1 MIKKIIVPVFL
12 FFTLISF
19 AQQGTSSPYS
29 FYGIG
34 DVKFKGTAEN
44 RAMGGLT
51 GYSDSIHLN
60 FQNPASYSNLK
71 LTTFSLG
78 GTYLTTDLSTNSQSE
93 KARRTAIDY
102 LAVGL
107 PLGKFGVGFGLMPYS
122 SVGYNIQSITAET
135 TLAPAEIK
143 QYSGS
148 GGINKVFFGVGYT
161 LNKKWSVGID
171 YSYNFGKIQTYSFK
185 FIEGIQYGSREKN
198 LSDISGGTLTAGLNF
213 TTPINKKLNG
223 FASLTYSP
231 DSKLSSLNSR
241 NIATIQ
247 YSSTGAEI
255 LVQPSEIVVANTT
268 MTIPSKLAVGFG
280 VGQNKKWMLG
290 TEITFQKSSNMGN
303 RFNDINNV
311 NNNVNYENSTRFS
324 LGGFYIPNYNSF
336 SKYYEKIIYRAGLRY
351 ENTGLI
357 INNTTVNDYAVTGGF
372 GLPLV
377 GVFSNINIGLEYGKR
392 GTIAAGLVQENY
404 TNVSIGLSLNDK
416 WFQKRRFY

>member
-12 FFTLISF
+12 FFTVISF

-51 GYSDSIHLN
+51 IYSDSIHLN
-60 FQNPASYSNLK
+60 FQNPASYTNLK

-78 GTYLTTDLSTNSQSE
+78 GTYLTTDLETNSQSE

-107 PLGKFGVGFGLMPYS
+107 PLGKLGVGFGLMPYS
-122 SVGYNIQSITAET
+122 SVGYNIQSNIAAT
-135 TLAPAEIK
+135 TTDSEEIR
-143 QYSGS
+143 QFSGT

-161 LNKKWSVGID
+161 LTKKWSIGLD
-171 YSYNFGKIQTYSFK
+171 YSYNFGKIQTYSFLFK
-185 FIEGIQYGSREKN
+185 EGLQYGSREKN
-198 LSDISGGTLTAGLNF
+198 LSDITGSSLNAGVTYN
-213 TTPINKKLNG
+213 TQINKKLNG

-231 DSKLSSLNSR
+231 DSKLSLSNSR

-255 LVQPSEIVVANTT
+255 LVQPLDVDVDNTNLT
-268 MTIPSKLAVGFG
+268 VPSKLAVGFG

-290 TEITFQKSSNMGN
+290 TEITFQKTSNMGN

-311 NNNVNYENSTRFS
+311 NYENSTRIS

-336 SKYYEKIIYRAGLRY
+336 SKYYEKINYRGGLRY

-357 INNTTVNDYAVTGGF
+357 INNTPIKDYAVTVGF
-372 GLPLV
+372 GLPLI
-377 GVFSNINIGLEYGKR
+377 GVFSNVNIGVEYGQR
-392 GTIAAGLVQENY
+392 GTTSANLVQENY
-404 TNVSIGLSLNDK
+404 TNITIGFSLNDK

>member
-1 MIKKIIVPVFL
+1 MIKKLIVPVFL

-51 GYSDSIHLN
+51 IYSDSIHLN

-78 GTYLTTDLSTNSQSE
+78 GTYLTTDLSTNKQSE
-93 KARRTAIDY
+93 KARRTAVDY

-122 SVGYNIQSITAET
+122 SVGYNIQSNIAATATNPE
-135 TLAPAEIK
+135 EIK
-143 QYSGS
+143 QYSGT
-148 GGINKVFFGVGYT
+148 GGINKVFFGVGYALT
-161 LNKKWSVGID
+161 KKLSLGID
-171 YSYNFGKIQTYSFK
+171 YSYNFGKIQTYSFR
-185 FIEGIQYGSREKN
+185 FIEGIQYGTREKN
-198 LSDISGGTLTAGLNF
+198 LSDITGGTLTAGLNF
-213 TTPINKKLNG
+213 NTPINKKLNG
-223 FASLTYSP
+223 FASVTYSS

-247 YSSTGAEI
+247 YSSSGAEI
-255 LVQPSEIVVANTT
+255 LVEPLDVDVANTNL
-268 MTIPSKLAVGFG
+268 TIPSKLAVGFG
-280 VGQNKKWMLG
+280 LGQNKKWMLG
-290 TEITFQKSSNMGN
+290 TEITFQKSSSMGN

-311 NNNVNYENSTRFS
+311 NYENSTRFA
-324 LGGFYIPNYNSF
+324 LGGFYIPNYNTF
-336 SKYYEKIIYRAGLRY
+336 SKYYEKIIYRGGLRY

-357 INNTTVNDYAVTGGF
+357 INNTSVKDYAVTAGV
-372 GLPLV
+372 GLPLM
-377 GVFSNINIGLEYGKR
+377 GVFSNINIGLEYGQR
-392 GTIAAGLVQENY
+392 GTTSANLVQENY
-404 TNVSIGLSLNDK
+404 TNISIGFSLNDK

>member
-12 FFTLISF
+12 FFTVISF

-51 GYSDSIHLN
+51 IYSDSIHLN
-60 FQNPASYSNLK
+60 FQNPASYTNLK

-78 GTYLTTDLSTNSQSE
+78 GTYLTTDLETNSQSE

-107 PLGKFGVGFGLMPYS
+107 PLGKLGVGFGLMPYS
-122 SVGYNIQSITAET
+122 SVGYNIQSNIAAT
-135 TLAPAEIK
+135 TTDSEEIR
-143 QYSGS
+143 QFSGT

-161 LNKKWSVGID
+161 LTKKWSIGLD
-171 YSYNFGKIQTYSFK
+171 YSYNFGKIQTYSFLFK
-185 FIEGIQYGSREKN
+185 EGLQYGSREKN
-198 LSDISGGTLTAGLNF
+198 LSDITGSTLNAGVTYN
-213 TTPINKKLNG
+213 TQINKKLNG

-231 DSKLSSLNSR
+231 DSKLSLSNSR

-255 LVQPSEIVVANTT
+255 LVQPIDVDVDNTNLT
-268 MTIPSKLAVGFG
+268 VPSKLAVGFG

-290 TEITFQKSSNMGN
+290 TEITFQKTSNMGN

-311 NNNVNYENSTRFS
+311 NYENSTRIS

-336 SKYYEKIIYRAGLRY
+336 SKYYEKINYRGGLRY

-357 INNTTVNDYAVTGGF
+357 INNTPIKDYAVTVGF
-372 GLPLV
+372 GLPLI
-377 GVFSNINIGLEYGKR
+377 GVFSNVNIGVEYGQR
-392 GTIAAGLVQENY
+392 GTTSANLVQENY
-404 TNVSIGLSLNDK
+404 TNITIGFSLNDK

>member
-1 MIKKIIVPVFL
+1 MIKKLILPIFL
-12 FFTLISF
+12 FFTVISF

-51 GYSDSIHLN
+51 IYSDSIHLN

-78 GTYLTTDLSTNSQSE
+78 GTYLTTDLETNSQSE

-107 PLGKFGVGFGLMPYS
+107 PFGKFGVAFGLMPYS
-122 SVGYNIQSITAET
+122 SVGYNIQSNTAAT
-135 TLAPAEIK
+135 ATDPQEIK
-143 QYSGS
+143 QYSGT
-148 GGINKVFFGVGYT
+148 GGINKVFFGVGYALT
-161 LNKKWSVGID
+161 KKLSIGID
-171 YSYNFGKIQTYSFK
+171 YSYNFGKIQTYSFR
-185 FIEGIQYGSREKN
+185 FIEGLQYGSREKN
-198 LSDISGGTLTAGLNF
+198 LSDITGGLLNAGLTFN
-213 TTPINKKLNG
+213 TPINKKLNG

-231 DSKLSSLNSR
+231 DSKLSSSNYR

-255 LVQPSEIVVANTT
+255 LVQPLDVDVANTT
-268 MTIPSKLAVGFG
+268 ITLPSKLAVGFG
-280 VGQNKKWMLG
+280 IGQNKKWMLG

-311 NNNVNYENSTRFS
+311 NYENATRYSF
-324 LGGFYIPNYNSF
+324 GGFYIPNYNSF
-336 SKYYEKIIYRAGLRY
+336 SKYYEKIIYRAGIRY

-357 INNTTVNDYAVTGGF
+357 INNTSIKDYGVTAGVGF
-372 GLPLV
+372 PLI
-377 GVFSNINIGLEYGKR
+377 GVFSNVNIGVEYGQR
-392 GTIAAGLVQENY
+392 GTTSANLVQENY
-404 TNVSIGLSLNDK
+404 TNITIGFSLNDK

>member
-1 MIKKIIVPVFL
+1 MIKKLIVPVFL

-51 GYSDSIHLN
+51 IYSDSIHLN

-78 GTYLTTDLSTNSQSE
+78 GTYLTTDLSTNKQSE
-93 KARRTAIDY
+93 KARRTAVDY

-122 SVGYNIQSITAET
+122 SVGYNIQSNIAATATNPE
-135 TLAPAEIK
+135 EIK
-143 QYSGS
+143 QYSGT
-148 GGINKVFFGVGYT
+148 GGINKVFFGVGYALT
-161 LNKKWSVGID
+161 KKLSVGVD
-171 YSYNFGKIQTYSFK
+171 YSYNFGKIQTYSFR
-185 FIEGIQYGSREKN
+185 FIEGIQYGTREKN
-198 LSDISGGTLTAGLNF
+198 LSDITGGTLTAGLNF
-213 TTPINKKLNG
+213 NTPINKKLNG
-223 FASLTYSP
+223 FASVTYSP

-247 YSSTGAEI
+247 YSSSGAEI
-255 LVQPSEIVVANTT
+255 LVEPLDVDVANTNL
-268 MTIPSKLAVGFG
+268 TIPSKLAVGFG
-280 VGQNKKWMLG
+280 LGQNKKWMLG
-290 TEITFQKSSNMGN
+290 TEITFQKSSSMGN

-311 NNNVNYENSTRFS
+311 NYENSTRFA
-324 LGGFYIPNYNSF
+324 LGGFYIPNYNTF
-336 SKYYEKIIYRAGLRY
+336 SKYYEKIIYRGGLRY

-357 INNTTVNDYAVTGGF
+357 INNTAVKDYAVTAGI
-372 GLPLV
+372 GLPLM
-377 GVFSNINIGLEYGKR
+377 GVFSNINVGLEYGQR
-392 GTIAAGLVQENY
+392 GTTSANLVQENY
-404 TNVSIGLSLNDK
+404 TNISIGFSLNDK

>member
-1 MIKKIIVPVFL
+1 MIKKLIVPIFL

-51 GYSDSIHLN
+51 IYSDSIHLN

-78 GTYLTTDLSTNSQSE
+78 GTYLTTDLETNSQSE

-107 PLGKFGVGFGLMPYS
+107 PFGKFGVGFGLMPYS
-122 SVGYNIQSITAET
+122 SVGYNIQSNTVATAT
-135 TLAPAEIK
+135 NPQEIK
-143 QYSGS
+143 QYSGT
-148 GGINKVFFGVGYT
+148 GGINKVFFGVGYALT
-161 LNKKWSVGID
+161 KKLSIGID
-171 YSYNFGKIQTYSFK
+171 YNYNFGKIQTYSFR
-185 FIEGIQYGSREKN
+185 FIEGLQYGSREKN
-198 LSDISGGTLTAGLNF
+198 LSDITGGLLNAGLTFN
-213 TTPINKKLNG
+213 TPINKKLNG

-231 DSKLSSLNSR
+231 DSKLSSSNYR

-255 LVQPSEIVVANTT
+255 LVQPLDVDVANTT
-268 MTIPSKLAVGFG
+268 ITLPSKLAVGFG
-280 VGQNKKWMLG
+280 IGQNKKWMLG
-290 TEITFQKSSNMGN
+290 TEITLQKSSNMGN

-311 NNNVNYENSTRFS
+311 NYENATRYSF
-324 LGGFYIPNYNSF
+324 GGFYIPNYNSF

-357 INNTTVNDYAVTGGF
+357 INNTSIKDYGLTAGV
-372 GLPLV
+372 GLPLI
-377 GVFSNINIGLEYGKR
+377 GVFSNVNIGVEYGQR
-392 GTIAAGLVQENY
+392 GTTSANLVQENY
-404 TNVSIGLSLNDK
+404 TNITIGFSLNDK

>member
-1 MIKKIIVPVFL
+1 MIKKRIVPIFL

-51 GYSDSIHLN
+51 IYSDSIHLN

-78 GTYLTTDLSTNSQSE
+78 GTYLTTDLETNSQSE

-107 PLGKFGVGFGLMPYS
+107 PFGKFGVGFGLMPYS
-122 SVGYNIQSITAET
+122 SVGYNIQSNTVATAT
-135 TLAPAEIK
+135 NPQEIK
-143 QYSGS
+143 QYSGT
-148 GGINKVFFGVGYT
+148 GGINKVFFGVGYALT
-161 LNKKWSVGID
+161 KKLSIGID
-171 YSYNFGKIQTYSFK
+171 YSYNFGKIQTYSFR
-185 FIEGIQYGSREKN
+185 FIEGLQYGSREKN
-198 LSDISGGTLTAGLNF
+198 LSDITGGLLNAGLTFN
-213 TTPINKKLNG
+213 TPINKKLNG

-231 DSKLSSLNSR
+231 DSKLSSSNYR

-255 LVQPSEIVVANTT
+255 LVQPSDIDVANTT
-268 MTIPSKLAVGFG
+268 ITLPSKLAVGFG
-280 VGQNKKWMLG
+280 IGQNKKWMLG

-311 NNNVNYENSTRFS
+311 NYENATRYSF
-324 LGGFYIPNYNSF
+324 GGFYIPNYNSF
-336 SKYYEKIIYRAGLRY
+336 SKYYEKIIYRAGIRY

-357 INNTTVNDYAVTGGF
+357 INNTSIKDYGVTAGV
-372 GLPLV
+372 GLPLI
-377 GVFSNINIGLEYGKR
+377 GVFSNVNIGVEYGQR
-392 GTIAAGLVQENY
+392 GTTSANLVQENY
-404 TNVSIGLSLNDK
+404 TNITIGFSLNDK

>member
-1 MIKKIIVPVFL
+1 MIKKLIVPVFL

-51 GYSDSIHLN
+51 IFSDSIHLN

-78 GTYLTTDLSTNSQSE
+78 GTYLTTDLSTNNQSE
-93 KARRTAIDY
+93 KARRTAVDY

-122 SVGYNIQSITAET
+122 SVGYNIQSNIAATATNPE
-135 TLAPAEIK
+135 EIK
-143 QYSGS
+143 QYSGT
-148 GGINKVFFGVGYT
+148 GGINKVFFGVGYALT
-161 LNKKWSVGID
+161 KKLSVGID
-171 YSYNFGKIQTYSFK
+171 YSYNFGKIQTYSFR
-185 FIEGIQYGSREKN
+185 FIEGIQYGTREKN
-198 LSDISGGTLTAGLNF
+198 LSDITGGTLTAGLNF
-213 TTPINKKLNG
+213 NTPINKKLNG
-223 FASLTYSP
+223 FASVTYSP

-247 YSSTGAEI
+247 YSSSGAEI
-255 LVQPSEIVVANTT
+255 LVEPLDVDVANTNL
-268 MTIPSKLAVGFG
+268 TIPSKLAVGFG
-280 VGQNKKWMLG
+280 LGQNKKWMLG
-290 TEITFQKSSNMGN
+290 TEITFQKSSSMGN

-311 NNNVNYENSTRFS
+311 NYENSTRFA
-324 LGGFYIPNYNSF
+324 LGGFYIPNYNTF
-336 SKYYEKIIYRAGLRY
+336 SKYYEKIIYRGGVRY

-357 INNTTVNDYAVTGGF
+357 INNTSVKDYAVTAGI
-372 GLPLV
+372 GLPLM
-377 GVFSNINIGLEYGKR
+377 GVFSNINVGLEYGQR
-392 GTIAAGLVQENY
+392 GTTSANLVQENY
-404 TNVSIGLSLNDK
+404 TNISIGFSLNDK

>member
-1 MIKKIIVPVFL
+1 MIKKLIVPVFL
-12 FFTLISF
+12 FFTVISF

-51 GYSDSIHLN
+51 IYSDSIHLN

-78 GTYLTTDLSTNSQSE
+78 GTYLTTDLETNSQSE

-107 PLGKFGVGFGLMPYS
+107 PLGKLGVGFGLMPYS
-122 SVGYNIQSITAET
+122 SVGYNIQSNIAAT
-135 TLAPAEIK
+135 TTDSEEIR
-143 QYSGS
+143 QFSGT

-161 LNKKWSVGID
+161 LTKKWSIGLD
-171 YSYNFGKIQTYSFK
+171 YSYNFGKIQTYSFLFK
-185 FIEGIQYGSREKN
+185 EGLQYGSREKN
-198 LSDISGGTLTAGLNF
+198 LSDITGSTLNAGVTYN
-213 TTPINKKLNG
+213 TQINKKLNG

-231 DSKLSSLNSR
+231 DSKLSSSNSR

-255 LVQPSEIVVANTT
+255 LVQPLDVDVDNTNLT
-268 MTIPSKLAVGFG
+268 VPSKLAVGFG
-280 VGQNKKWMLG
+280 VTQNKKWMLG
-290 TEITFQKSSNMGN
+290 TEITFQKTSNMGN

-311 NNNVNYENSTRFS
+311 NYENSTRISF
-324 LGGFYIPNYNSF
+324 GGFYIPNYNSF
-336 SKYYEKIIYRAGLRY
+336 SKYYEKINYRGGLRY

-357 INNTTVNDYAVTGGF
+357 INNTPIKDYAVTVGF
-372 GLPLV
+372 GLPLI
-377 GVFSNINIGLEYGKR
+377 GVFSNVNIGVEYGQR
-392 GTIAAGLVQENY
+392 GTTSANLVQENY
-404 TNVSIGLSLNDK
+404 TNITIGFSLNDK

>member
-1 MIKKIIVPVFL
+1 MIKKLIVPVFL

-51 GYSDSIHLN
+51 IYSDSIHLN

-78 GTYLTTDLSTNSQSE
+78 GTYLTTDLSTNNQSE
-93 KARRTAIDY
+93 KARRTAVDY

-122 SVGYNIQSITAET
+122 SVGYNIQSNIAATATNPE
-135 TLAPAEIK
+135 EIK
-143 QYSGS
+143 QYSGT
-148 GGINKVFFGVGYT
+148 GGINKVFFGVGYALT
-161 LNKKWSVGID
+161 KKLSVGID
-171 YSYNFGKIQTYSFK
+171 YSYNFGKIQTYSFR
-185 FIEGIQYGSREKN
+185 FIEGIQYGTREKN
-198 LSDISGGTLTAGLNF
+198 LSDITGGTLTAGLNF
-213 TTPINKKLNG
+213 NTPINKKLNG
-223 FASLTYSP
+223 FASVTYSP

-247 YSSTGAEI
+247 YSSSGAEI
-255 LVQPSEIVVANTT
+255 LVEPLDVDVANTNL
-268 MTIPSKLAVGFG
+268 TIPSKLAVGFG
-280 VGQNKKWMLG
+280 LGQNKKWMLG
-290 TEITFQKSSNMGN
+290 TEITFQKSSGMGN

-311 NNNVNYENSTRFS
+311 NYENSTRFA
-324 LGGFYIPNYNSF
+324 LGGFYIPNYNTF
-336 SKYYEKIIYRAGLRY
+336 SKYYEKIIYRGGVRY

-357 INNTTVNDYAVTGGF
+357 INNTSVKDYAVTAGI
-372 GLPLV
+372 GLPLM
-377 GVFSNINIGLEYGKR
+377 GVFSNINVGLEYGQR
-392 GTIAAGLVQENY
+392 GTTSANLVQENY
-404 TNVSIGLSLNDK
+404 TNISIGFSLNDK

>member
-1 MIKKIIVPVFL
+1 MIKKLIVPVFL
-12 FFTLISF
+12 FFTVISF

-51 GYSDSIHLN
+51 IYSDSIHLN
-60 FQNPASYSNLK
+60 FQNPASYTNLK

-78 GTYLTTDLSTNSQSE
+78 GTYLTTDLETNSQSE

-107 PLGKFGVGFGLMPYS
+107 PLGKLGVGFGLMPYS
-122 SVGYNIQSITAET
+122 SVGYNIQSNIAAT
-135 TLAPAEIK
+135 TTDSEEIR
-143 QYSGS
+143 QFSGT
-148 GGINKVFFGVGYT
+148 GGINKVFFGVGYALT
-161 LNKKWSVGID
+161 KKWSIGLD
-171 YSYNFGKIQTYSFK
+171 YSYNFGKIQTYSFLFK
-185 FIEGIQYGSREKN
+185 EGLQYGSREKN
-198 LSDISGGTLTAGLNF
+198 LSDITGSTLNAGVTYN
-213 TTPINKKLNG
+213 TQINKKLNG

-231 DSKLSSLNSR
+231 DSKLSLSNSR

-255 LVQPSEIVVANTT
+255 LVQPLDVDVDNTNLT
-268 MTIPSKLAVGFG
+268 VPSKLAVGFG

-290 TEITFQKSSNMGN
+290 TEITFQKTSNMGN

-311 NNNVNYENSTRFS
+311 NYENSTRIS
-324 LGGFYIPNYNSF
+324 VGGFYIPNYNSF
-336 SKYYEKIIYRAGLRY
+336 SKYYEKINYRGGLRY

-357 INNTTVNDYAVTGGF
+357 INNTPIKDYAVTVGF
-372 GLPLV
+372 GLPLI
-377 GVFSNINIGLEYGKR
+377 GVFSNVNIGFEYGQR
-392 GTIAAGLVQENY
+392 GTTSANLVQENY
-404 TNVSIGLSLNDK
+404 TNITIGFSLNDK

>member
-1 MIKKIIVPVFL
+1 MIKKLIVPVFL

-51 GYSDSIHLN
+51 IYSDSIHLN

-78 GTYLTTDLSTNSQSE
+78 GTYLTTDLSTNKQSE
-93 KARRTAIDY
+93 KARRTAVDY

-122 SVGYNIQSITAET
+122 SVGYNIQSNIAATATNPE
-135 TLAPAEIK
+135 EIK
-143 QYSGS
+143 QYSGT
-148 GGINKVFFGVGYT
+148 GGINKVFFGVGYALT
-161 LNKKWSVGID
+161 KKLSVGVD
-171 YSYNFGKIQTYSFK
+171 YSYNFGKIQTYSFR
-185 FIEGIQYGSREKN
+185 FIEGIQYGTREKN
-198 LSDISGGTLTAGLNF
+198 LSDITGGTLTAGLNF
-213 TTPINKKLNG
+213 NTPINKKLNG
-223 FASLTYSP
+223 FASVTYSP

-247 YSSTGAEI
+247 YSSSGAEI
-255 LVQPSEIVVANTT
+255 LVEPLDVDVANTNL
-268 MTIPSKLAVGFG
+268 TIPSKLAVGFG
-280 VGQNKKWMLG
+280 LGQNKKWMLG
-290 TEITFQKSSNMGN
+290 TEITFQKSSGMGN

-311 NNNVNYENSTRFS
+311 NYENSTRFA
-324 LGGFYIPNYNSF
+324 LGGFYIPNYNTF
-336 SKYYEKIIYRAGLRY
+336 SKYYEKIIYRGGVRY

-357 INNTTVNDYAVTGGF
+357 INNTSVKDYAVTAGI
-372 GLPLV
+372 GLPLM
-377 GVFSNINIGLEYGKR
+377 GVFSNINVGLEYGQR
-392 GTIAAGLVQENY
+392 GTTSANLVQENY
-404 TNVSIGLSLNDK
+404 TNISIGFSLNDK

>member
-1 MIKKIIVPVFL
+1 MIKKLIVPVFL

-51 GYSDSIHLN
+51 IYSDSIHLN

-78 GTYLTTDLSTNSQSE
+78 GTYLTTDLSTNKQSE
-93 KARRTAIDY
+93 KARRTAVDY

-122 SVGYNIQSITAET
+122 SVGYNIQSNIAATATNPE
-135 TLAPAEIK
+135 EIK
-143 QYSGS
+143 QYSGT
-148 GGINKVFFGVGYT
+148 GGINKVFFGVGYALT
-161 LNKKWSVGID
+161 KKLSVGVD
-171 YSYNFGKIQTYSFK
+171 YSYNFGKIQTYSFR
-185 FIEGIQYGSREKN
+185 FIEGIQYGTREKN
-198 LSDISGGTLTAGLNF
+198 LSDITGGTLTAGLNY

-223 FASLTYSP
+223 FASVTYSP

-247 YSSTGAEI
+247 YSSSGAEI
-255 LVQPSEIVVANTT
+255 LVEPLDVDVANTNL
-268 MTIPSKLAVGFG
+268 TIPSKLAVGFG

-290 TEITFQKSSNMGN
+290 TEITFQKSSSMGN

-311 NNNVNYENSTRFS
+311 NYENSTRFA

-336 SKYYEKIIYRAGLRY
+336 SKYYEKIIYRGGLRY

-357 INNTTVNDYAVTGGF
+357 INNTSVKDYAVTAGI
-372 GLPLV
+372 GLPLM
-377 GVFSNINIGLEYGKR
+377 GVFSNINVGLEYGQR
-392 GTIAAGLVQENY
+392 GTTSANLVQENY
-404 TNVSIGLSLNDK
+404 TNISIGFSLNDK

>member
-1 MIKKIIVPVFL
+1 MIKKRIVPIFL

-51 GYSDSIHLN
+51 IYSDSIHLN

-78 GTYLTTDLSTNSQSE
+78 GTYLTTDLETNSQSE

-107 PLGKFGVGFGLMPYS
+107 PFGKFGVGFGLMPYS
-122 SVGYNIQSITAET
+122 SVGYNIQSNTVATAT
-135 TLAPAEIK
+135 NPQEIK
-143 QYSGS
+143 QYSGT
-148 GGINKVFFGVGYT
+148 GGINKVFFGVGYALT
-161 LNKKWSVGID
+161 KKLSIGID
-171 YSYNFGKIQTYSFK
+171 YSYNFGKIQTYSFR
-185 FIEGIQYGSREKN
+185 FIEGLQYGSREKN
-198 LSDISGGTLTAGLNF
+198 LSDITGGLLNAGLTFN
-213 TTPINKKLNG
+213 TPINKKLNG

-231 DSKLSSLNSR
+231 DSKLSSSNFR

-255 LVQPSEIVVANTT
+255 LVQPSDIDVANTT
-268 MTIPSKLAVGFG
+268 ITLPSKLAVGFG
-280 VGQNKKWMLG
+280 IGQNKKWMLG

-311 NNNVNYENSTRFS
+311 NYENATRYSF
-324 LGGFYIPNYNSF
+324 GGFYIPNYNSF
-336 SKYYEKIIYRAGLRY
+336 SKYYEKIIYRAGIRY

-357 INNTTVNDYAVTGGF
+357 INNTSIKDYGVTAGVGF
-372 GLPLV
+372 PLI
-377 GVFSNINIGLEYGKR
+377 GVFSNVNIGVEYGQR
-392 GTIAAGLVQENY
+392 GTTSANLVQENY
-404 TNVSIGLSLNDK
+404 TNITIGFSLNDK

>member
-1 MIKKIIVPVFL
+1 MIKKLIVPVFL

-51 GYSDSIHLN
+51 IYSDSIHLN

-78 GTYLTTDLSTNSQSE
+78 GTYLTTDLSTNKQSE
-93 KARRTAIDY
+93 KARRTAVDY

-122 SVGYNIQSITAET
+122 SVGYNIQSNIAATATNPE
-135 TLAPAEIK
+135 EIK
-143 QYSGS
+143 QYSGT
-148 GGINKVFFGVGYT
+148 GGINKVFFGVGYALT
-161 LNKKWSVGID
+161 KKLSVGVD
-171 YSYNFGKIQTYSFK
+171 YSYNFGKIQTYSFR
-185 FIEGIQYGSREKN
+185 FIEGIQHGTREKN
-198 LSDISGGTLTAGLNF
+198 LSDITGGTLTAGLNF
-213 TTPINKKLNG
+213 NTPINKKLNG
-223 FASLTYSP
+223 FASVTYSP

-247 YSSTGAEI
+247 YSSSGAEI
-255 LVQPSEIVVANTT
+255 LVEPLDVDVANTNL
-268 MTIPSKLAVGFG
+268 TIPSKLAVGFG
-280 VGQNKKWMLG
+280 LGQNKKWMLG
-290 TEITFQKSSNMGN
+290 TEITFQKSSGMGN

-311 NNNVNYENSTRFS
+311 NYENSTRFA
-324 LGGFYIPNYNSF
+324 LGGFYIPNYNTF
-336 SKYYEKIIYRAGLRY
+336 SKYYEKIIYRGGVRY

-357 INNTTVNDYAVTGGF
+357 INNTSVKDYAVTAGI
-372 GLPLV
+372 GLPLM
-377 GVFSNINIGLEYGKR
+377 GVFSNINVGLEYGQR
-392 GTIAAGLVQENY
+392 GTTSANLVQENY
-404 TNVSIGLSLNDK
+404 TNISIGFSLNDK

>member
-1 MIKKIIVPVFL
+1 MIKKLIVPVFL

-51 GYSDSIHLN
+51 IYSDSIHLN

-78 GTYLTTDLSTNSQSE
+78 GTYLTTDLSTNNQSE
-93 KARRTAIDY
+93 KARRTAVDY

-122 SVGYNIQSITAET
+122 SVGYNIQSNIAATATNPE
-135 TLAPAEIK
+135 EIK
-143 QYSGS
+143 QYSGT
-148 GGINKVFFGVGYT
+148 GGINKVFIGVGYALT
-161 LNKKWSVGID
+161 KKLSVGVD
-171 YSYNFGKIQTYSFK
+171 YSYNFGKIQTYSFR
-185 FIEGIQYGSREKN
+185 FIEGIQYGTREKN
-198 LSDISGGTLTAGLNF
+198 LSDITGGTLTAGLNF
-213 TTPINKKLNG
+213 NTPINKKLNG
-223 FASLTYSP
+223 FASVTYSP

-247 YSSTGAEI
+247 YSSSGAEI
-255 LVQPSEIVVANTT
+255 LVEPLDVDVANTNL
-268 MTIPSKLAVGFG
+268 TIPSKLAVGFG
-280 VGQNKKWMLG
+280 LGQNKKWMLG
-290 TEITFQKSSNMGN
+290 TEITFQKSSSMGN

-311 NNNVNYENSTRFS
+311 NYENSTRFA
-324 LGGFYIPNYNSF
+324 LGGFYIPNYNTF
-336 SKYYEKIIYRAGLRY
+336 SKYYEKIIYRGGVRY

-357 INNTTVNDYAVTGGF
+357 INNTSVKDYAVTAGI
-372 GLPLV
+372 GLPLI
-377 GVFSNINIGLEYGKR
+377 GVFSNINVGLEYGQR
-392 GTIAAGLVQENY
+392 GTTSANLVQENY
-404 TNVSIGLSLNDK
+404 TNISIGFSLNDK

>member
-1 MIKKIIVPVFL
+1 MIKKLIVPVFL

-51 GYSDSIHLN
+51 IYSDSIHLN

-78 GTYLTTDLSTNSQSE
+78 GTYLTTNLSTNSQSE
-93 KARRTAIDY
+93 KARRTAMDY
-102 LAVGL
+102 FAVGL
-107 PLGKFGVGFGLMPYS
+107 PLGKLGVGFGLMPYS
-122 SVGYNIQSITAET
+122 SVGYNIQSTVAATAT
-135 TLAPAEIK
+135 NPQEIK
-143 QYSGS
+143 QYTGS
-148 GGINKVFFGVGYT
+148 GGINKVFLGLGYA
-161 LNKKWSVGID
+161 LSKKISVGID
-171 YSYNFGKIQTYSFK
+171 YSYNFGKIQTYSFR
-185 FIEGIQYGSREKN
+185 FIEGLQYGSREKN
-198 LSDISGGTLTAGLNF
+198 LSDVSGGTLTAGINY
-213 TTPINKKLNG
+213 TTPINNKLNG

-231 DSKLSSLNSR
+231 DSKLSSSNSR

-255 LVQPSEIVVANTT
+255 LVQPSDIDVANTT
-268 MTIPSKLAVGFG
+268 LTIPSKLAVGFG

-290 TEITFQKSSNMGN
+290 TEITFQKSSAMGN
-303 RFNDINNV
+303 RFNDIND
-311 NNNVNYENSTRFS
+311 VNYENSTRFS

-357 INNTTVNDYAVTGGF
+357 VNTTSIKDYAVTGGL
-372 GLPLV
+372 GLPLI
-377 GVFSNINIGLEYGKR
+377 GVFSNINIGIEYGQR
-392 GTIAAGLVQENY
+392 GTTSAGLVQENY
-404 TNVSIGLSLNDK
+404 TNITIGLSLNDK

>member
-1 MIKKIIVPVFL
+1 MIKKLIVPAFL

-51 GYSDSIHLN
+51 IYSDSIHLN

-78 GTYLTTDLSTNSQSE
+78 GTYLTTDLTTSSQSE

-122 SVGYNIQSITAET
+122 SVGYNIQSISTAT
-135 TLAPAEIK
+135 PLVPAEIN
-143 QYSGS
+143 QYSGT
-148 GGINKVFFGVGYT
+148 GGINKVFFGLGYS
-161 LNKKWSVGID
+161 LSKKWSVGLD
-171 YSYNFGKIQTYSFK
+171 YSYNFGKIQTYSFR

-198 LSDISGGTLTAGLNF
+198 LSDISGGTITAGINF
-213 TTPINKKLNG
+213 NTPINKKLNG

-231 DSKLSSLNSR
+231 DSKLRSSNSR

-247 YSSTGAEI
+247 YSSSGSEI
-255 LVQPSEIVVANTT
+255 IVQPSEVDVANTSIT
-268 MTIPSKLAVGFG
+268 MPSKLAVGFG
-280 VGQNKKWMLG
+280 FGQNKKWMLG

-311 NNNVNYENSTRFS
+311 NYENSTRYSF
-324 LGGFYIPNYNSF
+324 GGFYIPNYNSF
-336 SKYYEKIIYRAGLRY
+336 SKYYQKIIYRAGLRY

-357 INNTTVNDYAVTGGF
+357 INNTSIKDYGINAGI
-372 GLPLV
+372 GLPLI
-377 GVFSNINIGLEYGKR
+377 GVFSNINIGIEFGQR
-392 GTIAAGLVQENY
+392 GTTSANLVQENY
-404 TNVSIGLSLNDK
+404 TNITIGLSLNDK
-416 WFQKRRFY
+416 WFQKRRYY

>member
-1 MIKKIIVPVFL
+1 MIKKLIVPVFL

-51 GYSDSIHLN
+51 IYSDSIHLN

-78 GTYLTTDLSTNSQSE
+78 GTYLTTDLSTNKQSE
-93 KARRTAIDY
+93 KARRTAVDY

-122 SVGYNIQSITAET
+122 SVGYNIQSNIAATATNPE
-135 TLAPAEIK
+135 EIK
-143 QYSGS
+143 QYSGT
-148 GGINKVFFGVGYT
+148 GGINKVFFGVGYALT
-161 LNKKWSVGID
+161 KKLSVGVD
-171 YSYNFGKIQTYSFK
+171 YSYNFGKIQTYSFR
-185 FIEGIQYGSREKN
+185 FIEGIQYGTREKN
-198 LSDISGGTLTAGLNF
+198 LSDITGGTLTAGLNF
-213 TTPINKKLNG
+213 NTPINKKLNG
-223 FASLTYSP
+223 FASVTYSP

-247 YSSTGAEI
+247 YSSSGAEI
-255 LVQPSEIVVANTT
+255 LVEPLDVDVANTNL
-268 MTIPSKLAVGFG
+268 TIPSKLAVGFG
-280 VGQNKKWMLG
+280 LGQNKKWMLG
-290 TEITFQKSSNMGN
+290 TEITFQKSSSMGN

-311 NNNVNYENSTRFS
+311 NYENSTRFA
-324 LGGFYIPNYNSF
+324 LGGFYIPNYNTF
-336 SKYYEKIIYRAGLRY
+336 SKYYEKIIYRGGVRY

-357 INNTTVNDYAVTGGF
+357 INNTSVKDYAVTAGI
-372 GLPLV
+372 GLPIM
-377 GVFSNINIGLEYGKR
+377 GVFSNINVGLEYGQR
-392 GTIAAGLVQENY
+392 GTTSANLVQENY
-404 TNVSIGLSLNDK
+404 TNISIGFSLNDK

>member
-1 MIKKIIVPVFL
+1 MIKKLIVPVFL

-51 GYSDSIHLN
+51 IYSDSIHLN

-78 GTYLTTDLSTNSQSE
+78 GTYLTTNLSTNSQSE
-93 KARRTAIDY
+93 KARRTAMDY

-107 PLGKFGVGFGLMPYS
+107 PLGKLGVGFGLMPYS
-122 SVGYNIQSITAET
+122 SVGYNIQSTVAATAT
-135 TLAPAEIK
+135 NPQEIK
-143 QYSGS
+143 QYTGS
-148 GGINKVFFGVGYT
+148 GGINKVFLGLGYA
-161 LNKKWSVGID
+161 LSKKLSVGID
-171 YSYNFGKIQTYSFK
+171 YSYNFGKIQTYSFR
-185 FIEGIQYGSREKN
+185 FIEGLQYGSREKN
-198 LSDISGGTLTAGLNF
+198 LSDVSGGTLTAGINY

-231 DSKLSSLNSR
+231 DSKLSSSNSR

-255 LVQPSEIVVANTT
+255 LVQPSDIDVANTT
-268 MTIPSKLAVGFG
+268 LTIPSKLAVGFG

-290 TEITFQKSSNMGN
+290 TEITFQKSSAMGN
-303 RFNDINNV
+303 RFNDIND
-311 NNNVNYENSTRFS
+311 VNYENSTRFS

-336 SKYYEKIIYRAGLRY
+336 SKYYEKITYRAGLRY

-357 INNTTVNDYAVTGGF
+357 VNTTSIKDYAITGGL
-372 GLPLV
+372 GLPLI
-377 GVFSNINIGLEYGKR
+377 GVFSNINIGIEYGQR
-392 GTIAAGLVQENY
+392 GTTSAGLVQENY
-404 TNVSIGLSLNDK
+404 TNISIGFSLNDK

>member
-1 MIKKIIVPVFL
+1 MIKKLIVPAFL

-51 GYSDSIHLN
+51 IYSDSIHLN
-60 FQNPASYSNLK
+60 FQNPASYTNLK

-93 KARRTAIDY
+93 KARRTAMDY

-122 SVGYNIQSITAET
+122 SVGYNIQSYKAATAT
-135 TLAPAEIK
+135 DTQEIK
-143 QYSGS
+143 QFSGT

-161 LNKKWSVGID
+161 LTKKWSLGLD
-171 YSYNFGKIQTYSFK
+171 YSYNFGKIETYSFRYK
-185 FIEGIQYGSREKN
+185 EGLQYGAREKN
-198 LSDISGGTLTAGLNF
+198 LSDISGGTLTAGVTFN
-213 TTPINKKLNG
+213 TPINKQVNG

-231 DSKLSSLNSR
+231 DSKLSSANFR

-247 YSSTGAEI
+247 YSSMGAEI
-255 LVQPSEIVVANTT
+255 IVQSSDVDVDNTS
-268 MTIPSKLAVGFG
+268 MTLPSKLAVGFG
-280 VGQNKKWMLG
+280 IGQNKKWMLG

-311 NNNVNYENSTRFS
+311 NYENATRYS
-324 LGGFYIPNYNSF
+324 LGGFFIPNYNSF
-336 SKYYEKIIYRAGLRY
+336 SKYYQKIVYRGGLRY

-357 INNTTVNDYAVTGGF
+357 INKTSIKDYAVTAGL
-372 GLPLV
+372 GLPII
-377 GVFSNINIGLEYGKR
+377 GVFSNINIGLEYGQR
-392 GTIAAGLVQENY
+392 GTTSAGLIQENY
-404 TNVSIGLSLNDK
+404 TNFTIGLSLNDK

>member
-1 MIKKIIVPVFL
+1 MIKKRIVPIFL

-51 GYSDSIHLN
+51 IYSDSIHLN

-78 GTYLTTDLSTNSQSE
+78 GTYLTTDLETNSQSE

-107 PLGKFGVGFGLMPYS
+107 PFGKFGVGFGLMPYS
-122 SVGYNIQSITAET
+122 SVGYNIQSNTVATAT
-135 TLAPAEIK
+135 NPQEIK
-143 QYSGS
+143 QYSGT
-148 GGINKVFFGVGYT
+148 GGINKVFFGVGYALT
-161 LNKKWSVGID
+161 KKLSIGID
-171 YSYNFGKIQTYSFK
+171 YSYNFGKIQTYSFR
-185 FIEGIQYGSREKN
+185 FIEGLQYGSREKN
-198 LSDISGGTLTAGLNF
+198 LSDITGGLLNAGLTFN
-213 TTPINKKLNG
+213 TPINKKLNG

-231 DSKLSSLNSR
+231 DSKLSSSNYR

-255 LVQPSEIVVANTT
+255 LVQPLDVDVANTT
-268 MTIPSKLAVGFG
+268 ITLPSLLAVGFG
-280 VGQNKKWMLG
+280 IGQNKKWMLG

-311 NNNVNYENSTRFS
+311 NYENATRYSF
-324 LGGFYIPNYNSF
+324 GGFYIPNYNSF
-336 SKYYEKIIYRAGLRY
+336 SKYYEKIIYRAGIRY

-357 INNTTVNDYAVTGGF
+357 INNTSIKDYGVTAGV
-372 GLPLV
+372 GLPLI
-377 GVFSNINIGLEYGKR
+377 GVFSNVNIGVEYGQR
-392 GTIAAGLVQENY
+392 GTTTANLVQENY
-404 TNVSIGLSLNDK
+404 TNITIGFSLNDK
-416 WFQKRRFY
+416 GFQKRRFY

>member
-1 MIKKIIVPVFL
+1 MIKKRIVPIFL

-51 GYSDSIHLN
+51 IYSDSIHLN

-78 GTYLTTDLSTNSQSE
+78 GTYLTTDLETNSQSE

-107 PLGKFGVGFGLMPYS
+107 PFGKFGVGFGLMPYS
-122 SVGYNIQSITAET
+122 SVGYNIQSNTVASAT
-135 TLAPAEIK
+135 NPQEIK
-143 QYSGS
+143 QYSGT
-148 GGINKVFFGVGYT
+148 GGINKVFFGVGYALT
-161 LNKKWSVGID
+161 KKLSIGID
-171 YSYNFGKIQTYSFK
+171 YSYNFGKIQTYSFR
-185 FIEGIQYGSREKN
+185 FIEGLQYGSREKN
-198 LSDISGGTLTAGLNF
+198 LSDITGGLLNAGLTFN
-213 TTPINKKLNG
+213 TPINKKLNG

-231 DSKLSSLNSR
+231 DSKLSSSNYR

-255 LVQPSEIVVANTT
+255 LVQPSDIDVANTT
-268 MTIPSKLAVGFG
+268 ITLPSKLAVGFG
-280 VGQNKKWMLG
+280 IGQNKKWMLG

-311 NNNVNYENSTRFS
+311 NYENATRYSF
-324 LGGFYIPNYNSF
+324 GGFYIPNYNSF
-336 SKYYEKIIYRAGLRY
+336 SKYYEKIIYRAGIRY

-357 INNTTVNDYAVTGGF
+357 INNTSIKDYGVTAGVGF
-372 GLPLV
+372 PLI
-377 GVFSNINIGLEYGKR
+377 GVFSNVNIGVEYGQR
-392 GTIAAGLVQENY
+392 GTTSANLVQENY
-404 TNVSIGLSLNDK
+404 TNITIGFSLNDK

>member
-1 MIKKIIVPVFL
+1 MIKKLIVPAFL

-51 GYSDSIHLN
+51 IFSDSIHLN

-78 GTYLTTDLSTNSQSE
+78 GTYLTTDLSTNSQNE
-93 KARRTAIDY
+93 KARRTAMDY

-107 PLGKFGVGFGLMPYS
+107 PLGKIGVGFGLMPFS
-122 SVGYNIQSITAET
+122 SVGYNIQSNIAATATSPE
-135 TLAPAEIK
+135 EIK
-143 QYSGS
+143 QFSGT
-148 GGINKVFFGVGYT
+148 GGINKVFFGIGYSLT
-161 LNKKWSVGID
+161 KKLSVGID
-171 YSYNFGKIQTYSFK
+171 YSYNFGKIQTYSFR
-185 FIEGIQYGSREKN
+185 FIDGIQYGSREKN
-198 LSDISGGTLTAGLNF
+198 LSDINGGTLNAGINF
-213 TTPINKKLNG
+213 TTPINKKINW

-231 DSKLSSLNSR
+231 DSKLSSSNSR

-247 YSSTGAEI
+247 YSSSGAEI
-255 LVQPSEIVVANTT
+255 LVQPLDVDVANTT
-268 MTIPSKLAVGFG
+268 ITLPSKFAVGFG
-280 VGQNKKWMLG
+280 VSESKKWMLG
-290 TEITFQKSSNMGN
+290 TEVTFQKSSDMGN

-311 NNNVNYENSTRFS
+311 NYENSTRIS

-336 SKYYEKIIYRAGLRY
+336 SKYYEKIIYRGGLRY

-357 INNTTVNDYAVTGGF
+357 INSTSIKDYAVTAGV
-372 GLPLV
+372 GLPLM
-377 GVFSNINIGLEYGKR
+377 GVFSDINIGLEYGQR
-392 GTIAAGLVQENY
+392 GTTSSNLVQENY
-404 TNVSIGLSLNDK
+404 TNISIGLSLNDK

>member
-1 MIKKIIVPVFL
+1 MIKKLIVPVFL

-51 GYSDSIHLN
+51 IYSDSIHLN

-78 GTYLTTDLSTNSQSE
+78 GTYLTTDLSTNMQSE
-93 KARRTAIDY
+93 KARRTAVDY

-122 SVGYNIQSITAET
+122 SVGYNIQSNIAATATNPE
-135 TLAPAEIK
+135 EIK
-143 QYSGS
+143 QYSGT
-148 GGINKVFFGVGYT
+148 GGINKVFFGVGYALT
-161 LNKKWSVGID
+161 KKLSVGVD
-171 YSYNFGKIQTYSFK
+171 YSYNFGKIQTYSFR
-185 FIEGIQYGSREKN
+185 FIEGIQYGTREKN
-198 LSDISGGTLTAGLNF
+198 LSDITGGTLTAGLNF
-213 TTPINKKLNG
+213 NTPINKKLNG
-223 FASLTYSP
+223 FASVTYSP

-247 YSSTGAEI
+247 YSSSGAEI
-255 LVQPSEIVVANTT
+255 LVEPLDVDVANTNL
-268 MTIPSKLAVGFG
+268 TIPSKLAVGFG
-280 VGQNKKWMLG
+280 LGQNKKWMLG
-290 TEITFQKSSNMGN
+290 TEITFQKSSSMGN

-311 NNNVNYENSTRFS
+311 NYENSTRFA
-324 LGGFYIPNYNSF
+324 LGGFYIPNYNTF
-336 SKYYEKIIYRAGLRY
+336 SKYYEKIIYRGGVRY

-357 INNTTVNDYAVTGGF
+357 INNTSVKDYAVTAGI
-372 GLPLV
+372 GLPLM
-377 GVFSNINIGLEYGKR
+377 GVFSNINVGLEYGQR
-392 GTIAAGLVQENY
+392 GTTSANLVQENY
-404 TNVSIGLSLNDK
+404 TNISIGFSLNDK